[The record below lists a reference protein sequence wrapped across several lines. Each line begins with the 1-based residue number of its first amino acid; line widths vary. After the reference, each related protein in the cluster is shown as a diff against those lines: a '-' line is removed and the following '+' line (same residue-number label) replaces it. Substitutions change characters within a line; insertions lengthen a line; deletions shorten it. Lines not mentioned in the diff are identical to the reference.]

1 MFRYDKLET
10 VCKKY
15 GYLIEL
21 HTYNYSKQFQILTY
35 DTRCKQGKV
44 PVGYIEFEDVITRN
58 GIQYVKKI
66 HLYPELSMNVEC
78 NSIKPEDWHSS
89 EHEFYMFL
97 VKWRLKKFRK
107 QIDDFDSHITFLETH
122 NKKTK
127 ANKLEMDADK
137 DFK

>member
-58 GIQYVKKI
+58 GVQYVKKI
-66 HLYPELSMNVEC
+66 HLYPELSMGVES